1 MKIYSFEKLEVWQ
14 NARVLAKH
22 IYLITKNYPEEEKFC
37 LTNQMRRAAIS
48 ISSNIAEGSGRTSNK
63 DFAHFVQIS
72 YGSLLELL
80 NQLILSLDLE
90 YIDELTYS
98 KTRSK
103 IEEISNK
110 LNSLRNYLLNK

>member
-1 MKIYSFEKLEVWQ
+1 MHTYSFEKLEVWQ
-14 NARVLAKH
+14 NARDLAKQ
-22 IYLITKNYPEEEKFC
+22 IYIATKSYPEDEKFG
-37 LTNQMRRAAIS
+37 LTNQMRRAVIS

-90 YIDELTYS
+90 YISNTIYFEI
-98 KTRSK
+98 RPA

-110 LNSLRNYLLNK
+110 LNSLRNYLLNN

>member
-1 MKIYSFEKLEVWQ
+1 MYTYSFEKLEVWQ
-14 NARVLAKH
+14 NARDLAKQ
-22 IYLITKNYPEEEKFC
+22 IYIATKSYPEDEKFG
-37 LTNQMRRAAIS
+37 LTNQMRRAVIS

-90 YIDELTYS
+90 YISNTIYFEI
-98 KTRSK
+98 RPA

-110 LNSLRNYLLNK
+110 LNSLRNYLLNN